1 MTILDTT
8 KLVEPRAF
16 RLADACRLL
25 SVSRSTLYRLVSDEK
40 IKIVKLGKCSRV
52 PASEIEKLIAEG
64 SR

>member
-1 MTILDTT
+1 MTILETT

-16 RLADACRLL
+16 RISDACQLL

-52 PASEIEKLIAEG
+52 PTSEIEKLIAV
-64 SR
+64 R